1 VKICCKCS
9 SESAVAS
16 VNWYPTPKLAASVQG
31 SIDVTSK
38 TINILSAQ
46 NFSHYVL
53 SSQANLTMATAGNAS
68 AVQATTDEVSTPEIF
83 PADEEKQLLEESNT
97 EKASANKTFTSGD
110 YNTAIQI
117 YEKALAVCPTY
128 LEYDIAVLR
137 SNIAACHL
145 KLEEWKEAVE
155 SATKALD
162 ALDRIDPP
170 TPKIEGAGG
179 QGAEEQGGV
188 VGEVDDS
195 TEVLLDALTR
205 TGRSINDVHKLRTKA
220 LLRRAKA
227 RHQVG
232 GWASLQGS
240 QEDYQALSKPPHQ
253 LSSLDLKAVQG
264 ALRKLPTELETA
276 KNTEM
281 ADMMGKLKQ
290 LGNGILKPFGLST
303 ENFQFTQ
310 DQKSG
315 GYSMNFN
322 QNPGK

>member
-1 VKICCKCS
+1 MAATPS
-9 SESAVAS
+9 T
-16 VNWYPTPKLAASVQG
+16 PTVS
-31 SIDVTSK
+31 
-38 TINILSAQ
+38 
-46 NFSHYVL
+46 
-53 SSQANLTMATAGNAS
+53 
-68 AVQATTDEVSTPEIF
+68 ATTLDVSAPGVL
-83 PADEEKQLLEESNT
+83 PPDEEKQLLEESNT

-117 YEKALAVCPTY
+117 YEKALAVCPSY
-128 LEYDIAVLR
+128 FEYDIAVLR

-155 SATKALD
+155 SATKALE
-162 ALDRIDPP
+162 ALDRVDPP
-170 TPKIEGAGG
+170 VPKTETKGDH
-179 QGAEEQGGV
+179 ETESQGGV
-188 VGEVDDS
+188 VGEIDDS

-205 TGRSINDVHKLRTKA
+205 AGHSINDVNKLRTKA

-227 RHQVG
+227 RHQIG
-232 GWASLQGS
+232 GWGSLQGS
-240 QEDYQALSKPPHQ
+240 QEDYQALSKSPHQ
-253 LSSLDLKAVQG
+253 LSSLDQKAVQG
-264 ALRKLPTELETA
+264 ALRKLPAELETA

-303 ENFQFTQ
+303 NNFQFTQ
-310 DQKSG
+310 DEKSG